1 VSSSVQEAREALGKR
16 LREIRRRA
24 GITGQELSHRE
35 GWHESKVSKIEY
47 GKLRASDA
55 DVRAYCK
62 HAGAEDQLE
71 DLLAVV
77 HNIDSAYVEWR
88 RHLGTGIKSGQQ
100 KTQKLEADS
109 RLIRNYQPYIVTG
122 LLQTPEYA
130 EAMIGWVSEFYQ
142 IPDDVEQ
149 AVSARMERQQVLYRR
164 DHRFHFLIGEQAL
177 YTTVGDDS
185 VMVGQLDRLLS
196 AGSLPRV
203 TFGIIPLTAEARVLF
218 NNFVMYDNRLV
229 TEEGSTAKL
238 TITQPRE
245 IAQYGRAFDT
255 LAGQSVTGE
264 KARGLIRRA
273 LEARDRTAWP
283 GPDSGP

>member
-1 VSSSVQEAREALGKR
+1 
-16 LREIRRRA
+16 LRELRRRA
-24 GITGQELSHRE
+24 EITGRELSRRE

-62 HAGAEDQLE
+62 HCAAEDQLA
-71 DLLAVV
+71 DLLAAI

-88 RHLGTGIKSGQQ
+88 RHLSPGIRSGQQ
-100 KTQKLEADS
+100 RTQRLEAES
-109 RLIRNYQPYIVTG
+109 TLIRNYQPYIVTG

-130 EAMIGWVSEFYQ
+130 EAMIRWVTEFYQ
-142 IPDDVEQ
+142 LPDDVEQ
-149 AVSARMERQQVLYRR
+149 AVAARMARQQVLYRR

-177 YTTVGDDS
+177 YTTVGDNQ

-203 TFGIIPLTAEARVLF
+203 VFGIIPMTAEARVLF

-245 IAQYGRAFDT
+245 IAQYGRAFDM
-255 LAGQSVTGE
+255 LARQAASGNA
-264 KARGLIRRA
+264 ARALIRRA
-273 LEARDRTAWP
+273 LESRRD
-283 GPDSGP
+283 DF

>member
-1 VSSSVQEAREALGKR
+1 MSSSIQEAREALGKR
-16 LREIRRRA
+16 LREIRRRV
-24 GITGQELSHRE
+24 GITGRELSRRE

-62 HAGAEDQLE
+62 HCRAEDQLE
-71 DLLAVV
+71 DLLATV

-88 RHLGTGIKSGQQ
+88 RHLGAGIKSGQQ
-100 KTQKLEADS
+100 KTLRLEAEAK
-109 RLIRNYQPYIVTG
+109 LIRNYQPAIVTG

-130 EAMIGWVSEFYQ
+130 EAMIRWVAEFYKV
-142 IPDDVEQ
+142 PDDVEQ
-149 AVSARMERQQVLYRR
+149 AVAVRMERQQVLYRR

-177 YTTVGDDS
+177 YTTVGDDQ
-185 VMVGQLDRLLS
+185 VMIGQLDRLLS

-203 TFGIIPLTAEARVLF
+203 AFGIIPMTADARVLF

-229 TEEGSTAKL
+229 AEEGSTAKL

-245 IAQYGRAFDT
+245 IALYGRAFDV
-255 LAGQSVTGE
+255 LAKQSVPGE
-264 KARGLIRRA
+264 AARALIRKA
-273 LEARDRTAWP
+273 LATRSQP
-283 GPDSGP
+283 

>member
-1 VSSSVQEAREALGKR
+1 MSSSVQEAREALGKR

-24 GITGQELSHRE
+24 GITGRELSRRE

-62 HAGAEDQLE
+62 HSEAEDQLE
-71 DLLAVV
+71 DLLAAV

-100 KTQKLEADS
+100 RTLRLEAES

-130 EAMIGWVSEFYQ
+130 EAMIRWVAQFYQ
-142 IPDDVEQ
+142 LPDDVEQ
-149 AVSARMERQQVLYRR
+149 AVAARMERQQVLYRR
-164 DHRFHFLIGEQAL
+164 DHRFHFLMGEQAL
-177 YTTVGDDS
+177 YTTVGDDQ

-203 TFGIIPLTAEARVLF
+203 TFGIIPMTAEARVLF

-245 IAQYGRAFDT
+245 IAQYGRAFDI
-255 LAGQSVTGE
+255 LARQSTTGE
-264 KARGLIRRA
+264 AARALIRKA
-273 LEARDRTAWP
+273 ISARR
-283 GPDSGP
+283 SGEHTE

>member
-1 VSSSVQEAREALGKR
+1 MSSSVQEAREALGKR

-24 GITGQELSHRE
+24 GITGRELSRRE

-62 HAGAEDQLE
+62 HSGAEDQLE
-71 DLLAVV
+71 DLLAAV

-100 KTQKLEADS
+100 KTLRLEAES
-109 RLIRNYQPYIVTG
+109 RLIRNYQPHIVTG

-130 EAMIGWVSEFYQ
+130 EAMIRWVAQFYQ
-142 IPDDVEQ
+142 LPDDVEQ
-149 AVSARMERQQVLYRR
+149 AVAARMERQQVLYRR

-177 YTTVGDDS
+177 YTTVGDDQ

-203 TFGIIPLTAEARVLF
+203 TFGIIPMTAEARVLF

-245 IAQYGRAFDT
+245 IAQYGRAFDI
-255 LAGQSVTGE
+255 LARQSATGE
-264 KARGLIRRA
+264 AARALIRKA
-273 LEARDRTAWP
+273 LETRSR
-283 GPDSGP
+283 